1 MNPPPSSARL
11 DAPPTPDAVPGD
23 QTQPLPGREAHM
35 QPPPEHDDPRYR
47 GSGKLQGRVAIITG
61 ADSGIGKA
69 VAIAF
74 AKEGAHC
81 VLSYLDEHDD
91 AEDSRCKVEKHG
103 VRCLLVPGDLRQR
116 EHCEH
121 VVEQAVRSFGAIDVL
136 VNHAGEQY
144 QTDELEH
151 VDDDAMRHVFET
163 NVFSMFYLTRA
174 ALRHMKP
181 GASIVNTL
189 SVVAYK
195 GSAMLLD
202 YSASKGANLGFT
214 RALAASLAERGIRVN
229 GVAPGPIWTPL
240 IPASFSPDKL
250 ACFGRDVPLRRPG
263 QPFELAPAYV
273 YLASDIDSSYVTGQ
287 VLHVNGGMPVG
298 S

>member
-1 MNPPPSSARL
+1 M
-11 DAPPTPDAVPGD
+11 TPAIDPRQQQELPGD
-23 QTQPLPGREAHM
+23 EKRMHPLPRHE
-35 QPPPEHDDPRYR
+35 DPAYR
-47 GSGKLQGRVAIITG
+47 GSGRLRGKVAVITG

-74 AKEGAHC
+74 AKEGARC

-91 AEDSRCKVEKHG
+91 VHDTQRQVQAHG
-103 VRCLLVPGDLRQR
+103 SECVLLPGDLRQR
-116 EHCEH
+116 EHCERVIDTALSH
-121 VVEQAVRSFGAIDVL
+121 FGALDLL

-144 QTDELEH
+144 QTDSLEQ
-151 VDDDAMRHVFET
+151 VDDQAMQRVFET
-163 NVFSMFYLTRA
+163 NVFSMFYLARA

-181 GASIVNTL
+181 GAAIINTL

-195 GSAMLLD
+195 GNPMLLD
-202 YSASKGANLGFT
+202 YSASKGATLAFT
-214 RALAASLAERGIRVN
+214 RALAASLADKGIRVN

-250 ACFGRDVPLRRPG
+250 ESFGRDTPMGRPG
-263 QPFELAPAYV
+263 QPHELAPAYV
-273 YLASDIDSSYVTGQ
+273 FLASHADSSYITGQ
-287 VLHVNGGMPVG
+287 VIHVNGGIAVG